1 MPKPKV
7 LILTSSYPKYKGDIN
22 GNFVYEL
29 ATRLKSEFEIFIL
42 TPAFRNSLD
51 YDIIDD
57 IKIYRHK
64 QFFIEKVELAY
75 GSDIL
80 AKIRKNLA
88 YLFVVPFYLLY
99 QFISLRKIVKNEKI
113 QIIHAHWLIPQGFL
127 AVLYKTFINT
137 DIKIVATA
145 HGADINSFDNFIGKR
160 LKGYILKRIDQ
171 LTVVSNALKEK
182 AIGIGYNNEVHVFPM
197 GIDTKLFTPDK
208 KDNSL
213 KIKYK
218 ISGNFLLFVGGIIE
232 RKGIRYLIQAI
243 PAVIKKFPGAKLLVI
258 GEGNLSNEMS
268 ELAESL
274 SISNNIIFIGPIP
287 HVDLPP
293 YFATA
298 DVFILPSLSEGFG
311 LVIIEAMSCGTIP
324 IATDL
329 AVIHDIIQNN
339 ITGIFIDIKNP
350 IDISQKIINYLS
362 NKEKLVPMKVK
373 AREFVV
379 NNFDWEIVKKN
390 YSKLLSSL

>member
-42 TPAFRNSLD
+42 TPAFRNSLN

>member
-1 MPKPKV
+1 MA
-7 LILTSSYPKYKGDIN
+7 ILYIN
-22 GNFVYEL
+22 
-29 ATRLKSEFEIFIL
+29 
-42 TPAFRNSLD
+42 

-213 KIKYK
+213 KIKYQ